1 MKTTIDVPEGELR
14 DAMRFTGAKT
24 KRDEVLAALADF
36 NRRRR
41 MAALVRHSGSFDN
54 YPALGAFRKS
64 ETRRE
69 KLIGAHRP

>member
-1 MKTTIDVPEGELR
+1 MKTTIDIPDRELK

-24 KRDEVLAALADF
+24 KRAAVLADF

-54 YPALGAFRKS
+54 YRALGAFRKS
-64 ETRRE
+64 ETIRE
-69 KLIGAHRP
+69 KLIGLHRP